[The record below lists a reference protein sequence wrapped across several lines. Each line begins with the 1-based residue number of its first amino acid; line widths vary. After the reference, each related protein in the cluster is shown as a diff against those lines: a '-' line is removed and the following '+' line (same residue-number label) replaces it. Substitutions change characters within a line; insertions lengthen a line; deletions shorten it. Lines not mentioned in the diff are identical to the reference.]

1 MGVAS
6 RSGAHHLL
14 NYCSSRGCVGSKRK
28 PRCIPAISCPRERL
42 KHRVE
47 CACIRD
53 YAKSRDGVTERISL
67 CLLFSLSFRALFSS
81 SPLLYSSL
89 PSSLN
94 SPLSSVPS
102 DPQFPRHQNTRRFIS
117 RSILT
122 PYAPLAVRVDGIALP
137 GDRRRTALSTT
148 NLCDQYFSTCYD
160 AVKCY

>member
-67 CLLFSLSFRALFSS
+67 CLLFSLSFRAFFHLLPSSILHCPLPSTHHCPPSHPTLSSLVTRTPDGSFPVAS
-81 SPLLYSSL
+81 SPLTHRWRSGSTGSHFLAIA
-89 PSSLN
+89 
-94 SPLSSVPS
+94 VG
-102 DPQFPRHQNTRRFIS
+102 RRFRPPTS
-117 RSILT
+117 
-122 PYAPLAVRVDGIALP
+122 V
-137 GDRRRTALSTT
+137 T
-148 NLCDQYFSTCYD
+148 NTSPP
-160 AVKCY
+160 AMMP